1 MKGLSSR
8 EIRLFLPVLLFVF
21 WGCSS
26 RQDYTNPIIYADYS
40 DPDVVCVDGEYW
52 MTASSFNCTP
62 GLQILH
68 STNLVEWEVVSA
80 ALPEGLSYQGDTSW
94 GTRHGDGVWAPSIR
108 FHDGLFY
115 IFWGDPDYGIY
126 QVHASDPLG
135 EWSEPLCVI
144 PGKGMID
151 PCPLWDDDG
160 RVWLV
165 HAWAKSRCGF
175 NNILSVRE
183 LSPDCT
189 VAISD
194 TVTVF
199 NGFENGQVTTEGP
212 KFYKRGEDYVILCP
226 SGGVKTGHQLVLRS
240 DSVTGPY
247 QMRVAMNSGDSKVFG
262 PHQGGWV
269 SDAKGNDWFIHFE
282 DRYAWGRVI
291 HLQPMSWTDDG
302 WCIIGVDTDGD
313 GIGEPVLSHS
323 RPAPFRRKTVPV
335 RPELLFQYQG
345 IASAAAGS
353 PQMPDVNLWLEP
365 SLMLQKITG
374 PEMEYSELFSVPEEG
389 RQGIIVFGTG
399 YSTIE
404 TSVRDGRALILRKL
418 CLNADKGGSE
428 TVLDSLTVPEG
439 CTQVRLGV
447 TIRERRNYE
456 MPDYD
461 GKDTYSAVCTFFY
474 SFDSSAAKPLG
485 PDFIA
490 KPGRWIGAKTGS
502 FHLR

>member
-108 FHDGLFY
+108 FHKGLFY

-165 HAWAKSRCGF
+165 HAWARSRCGF

-212 KFYKRGEDYVILCP
+212 KFYKRGEEYVILCP
-226 SGGVKTGHQLVLRS
+226 SGGVKTGHQLVLKS

-247 QMRVAMNSGDSKVFG
+247 KMRVAMHSGDYQVFG

-269 SDAKGNDWFIHFE
+269 SDAKGSDWFIHFE
-282 DRYAWGRVI
+282 DRYAWGRVV
-291 HLQPMSWTDDG
+291 HLQPMSWTEDG

-323 RPAPFRRKTVPV
+323 RPAPFRRKPVPA

-389 RQGIIVFGTG
+389 RQGIIVFGTD

-404 TSVRDGRALILRKL
+404 TAVRDGRTLVL
-418 CLNADKGGSE
+418 CKVCLSADKGGAES
-428 TVLDSLTVPEG
+428 VLDSLTVPEG

-474 SFDSSAAKPLG
+474 SFDSSAAQPLG